1 MAIPS
6 VNCHAFLMPIPPV
19 ASSNGV
25 GCPGKN
31 TWQNE
36 KVVRK
41 IADSRVMIVEIAGN
55 LTHPYYNCN
64 NFCKKR

>member
-1 MAIPS
+1 
-6 VNCHAFLMPIPPV
+6 
-19 ASSNGV
+19 
-25 GCPGKN
+25 
-31 TWQNE
+31 
-36 KVVRK
+36 VVRK